1 MRKCINSPNPPL
13 DIGGGLP
20 DYALMPNLASS
31 MLAAYLQAETD
42 VLLGKEARLG
52 DRVFRSED
60 LAEIRAGRQE
70 WERRV
75 ATERDRE
82 SSAPTLG
89 GLRFCVARLD

>member
-1 MRKCINSPNPPL
+1 MTT
-13 DIGGGLP
+13 
-20 DYALMPNLASS
+20 SS
-31 MLAAYLQAETD
+31 IVMLAAYLQAETD

-75 ATERDRE
+75 AAERDR
-82 SSAPTLG
+82 ACGVQTLG
-89 GLRFCVARLD
+89 GLRFSVARLD

>member
-1 MRKCINSPNPPL
+1 
-13 DIGGGLP
+13 
-20 DYALMPNLASS
+20 
-31 MLAAYLQAETD
+31 MLAAYLRAETE

-75 ATERDRE
+75 AAERDRT
-82 SSAPTLG
+82 SGAPTLG
-89 GLRFCVARLD
+89 GLHFSVARLD

>member
-1 MRKCINSPNPPL
+1 MSTP
-13 DIGGGLP
+13 
-20 DYALMPNLASS
+20 AST

-75 ATERDRE
+75 AAERDCA
-82 SSAPTLG
+82 SGAPTLG
-89 GLRFCVARLD
+89 GLRFSVVRLD

>member
-1 MRKCINSPNPPL
+1 MQIN
-13 DIGGGLP
+13 P
-20 DYALMPNLASS
+20 DV

-70 WERRV
+70 WARRV
-75 ATERDRE
+75 ADTRDRAFG
-82 SSAPTLG
+82 APTFG
-89 GLRFCVARLD
+89 GLRFSVARLD

>member
-1 MRKCINSPNPPL
+1 MNTP
-13 DIGGGLP
+13 
-20 DYALMPNLASS
+20 ASV

-75 ATERDRE
+75 GAERDRACG
-82 SSAPTLG
+82 APTLG
-89 GLRFCVARLD
+89 GLRFSVARLD

>member
-1 MRKCINSPNPPL
+1 MSTS
-13 DIGGGLP
+13 
-20 DYALMPNLASS
+20 ATA

-60 LAEIRAGRQE
+60 LVEIRAGRQE

-75 ATERDRE
+75 AGERDRA
-82 SSAPTLG
+82 SGAQTLG
-89 GLRFCVARLD
+89 GLRFSVARLD

>member
-1 MRKCINSPNPPL
+1 MTTP
-13 DIGGGLP
+13 
-20 DYALMPNLASS
+20 ASI

-75 ATERDRE
+75 VGERDRACG
-82 SSAPTLG
+82 APTLG
-89 GLRFCVARLD
+89 GLRFSVARLD

>member
-1 MRKCINSPNPPL
+1 MSTP
-13 DIGGGLP
+13 
-20 DYALMPNLASS
+20 ATA
-31 MLAAYLQAETD
+31 MLAGYLQAETD

-75 ATERDRE
+75 AGDRDR
-82 SSAPTLG
+82 AFGTPTLG
-89 GLRFCVARLD
+89 GLRFSVARLD

>member
-1 MRKCINSPNPPL
+1 MTTP
-13 DIGGGLP
+13 
-20 DYALMPNLASS
+20 AST
-31 MLAAYLQAETD
+31 MLAAYMQAETD

-75 ATERDRE
+75 AGERDRA
-82 SSAPTLG
+82 SGASTLG
-89 GLRFCVARLD
+89 GLRFSVARLD

>member
-1 MRKCINSPNPPL
+1 MS
-13 DIGGGLP
+13 
-20 DYALMPNLASS
+20 NLSS
-31 MLAAYLQAETD
+31 EMLAAYLQAETA

-75 ATERDRE
+75 GAERYGAPG
-82 SSAPTLG
+82 APTLG
-89 GLRFCVARLD
+89 GLRFSVARLD

>member
-1 MRKCINSPNPPL
+1 
-13 DIGGGLP
+13 
-20 DYALMPNLASS
+20 

-75 ATERDRE
+75 SNERDR
-82 SSAPTLG
+82 AAGAATIG
-89 GLRFCVARLD
+89 GLGFAVARLD

>member
-1 MRKCINSPNPPL
+1 MAGEML
-13 DIGGGLP
+13 D
-20 DYALMPNLASS
+20 
-31 MLAAYLQAETD
+31 AYLRAETE

-75 ATERDRE
+75 AAERDRA
-82 SSAPTLG
+82 SGAATFG
-89 GLRFCVARLD
+89 GLRFSVARLD